1 MNRRD
6 FIKSG
11 TGAFAIASAG
21 RAFGDAAASNRV
33 RLAIVGCHAKGRG
46 FVVMKAALKVP
57 GVEIATVCD
66 VDSRAREF
74 AARRLF
80 LQRGKG

>member
-1 MNRRD
+1 MQYPKTNRRESHMNRRD

-33 RLAIVGCHAKGRG
+33 RLAIVG
-46 FVVMKAALKVP
+46 
-57 GVEIATVCD
+57 
-66 VDSRAREF
+66 
-74 AARRLF
+74 
-80 LQRGKG
+80 